1 MTINIYGSKE
11 NQEFE
16 KLNIEIGAI
25 GEGNFEHLIIVP
37 EDENEL
43 GEAVGQLNELRK
55 KARNTSLTIITNEN
69 FKGNT
74 CIEPLKDNINILFN
88 DYLVK
93 NHKDIID
100 VDASKVE
107 QFFQEFCE
115 ERIQHV
121 NYDSN
126 PNFEKSKDVCFD
138 YNLAEKRQ
146 NNELLDAANR
156 FIAFEYCDE
165 KGKMKDKYQELG
177 LEKIH
182 SSFGVKVEGDVI
194 TEARNA
200 VCGGVYNKVEFQKEK
215 EKSIYNGVDKF
226 KASIDGDGYL
236 VIQSVA
242 GGTIKDE
249 HFQEGVKTNFKFEGR
264 GGTEVT
270 QDNLRKLF
278 TNGSHGKDSG
288 LSLLGAIE
296 QSFQALKTI
305 EKDNNGKLINPKSSE
320 EFNAIF
326 PEYGATLR
334 VQPTLAFSEAGAEA
348 PPLPPPAAVPPAP
361 APGGA
366 GSATVPAAE
375 EAEAAPKVKVAAPAP
390 EAAAPTGAP
399 AVGAPPTDT
408 VSEAAA
414 PPAATVPETPGYL
427 GLIRRAAVVAAA
439 TAKAAA
445 PEETPAP
452 EELAEGARQT
462 VSTTP
467 MLEERLKRASEPEA
481 GAPGSE
487 EATAPAAPPP
497 PPAGTPSTSLEGP
510 AVAEEVLLTTARQA
524 TL

>member
-1 MTINIYGSKE
+1 MKIRIFSENGEKLSDKEFNASNRNHKFIEIDNSDQLKYILKEISEHDGEKDFTIACPKRVDPQYI
-11 NQEFE
+11 QEF
-16 KLNIEIGAI
+16 NV
-25 GEGNFEHLIIVP
+25 NDV
-37 EDENEL
+37 
-43 GEAVGQLNELRK
+43 
-55 KARNTSLTIITNEN
+55 TIIFTD
-69 FKGNT
+69 K
-74 CIEPLKDNINILFN
+74 K
-88 DYLVK
+88 
-93 NHKDIID
+93 
-100 VDASKVE
+100 
-107 QFFQEFCE
+107 
-115 ERIQHV
+115 
-121 NYDSN
+121 YD
-126 PNFEKSKDVCFD
+126 P
-138 YNLAEKRQ
+138 
-146 NNELLDAANR
+146 NNEENRKEFRDLITKTDILYRNKNFVGEDVIIHKEVAEEIQSRELLAAAYK
-156 FIAFEYCDE
+156 FIAFEYRNENDNTIKPKYDE
-165 KGKMKDKYQELG
+165 LELK
-177 LEKIH
+177 KIH
-182 SSFGVKVEGDVI
+182 SSFEDTDKNELI
-194 TEARNA
+194 EKARDA
-200 VCGGVYNKVEFQKEK
+200 VCGGKYDIIKFNQAKKE
-215 EKSIYNGVDKF
+215 SIYNGVDKF